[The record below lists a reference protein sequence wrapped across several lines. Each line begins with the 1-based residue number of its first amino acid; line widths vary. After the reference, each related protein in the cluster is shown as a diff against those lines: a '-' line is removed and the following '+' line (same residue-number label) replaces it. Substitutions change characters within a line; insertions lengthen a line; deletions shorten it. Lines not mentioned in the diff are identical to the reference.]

1 MDGEIQDIITG
12 KNRQDRTARLVFN
25 RENLK
30 NLRKAINDLF
40 DIFHDVLERDFEFG
54 AFFKVEDI
62 MKRLEDV
69 DSEHWRSIRMTYL
82 DEERHGYCN
91 GNFSDDELK
100 CPAKIMLDMLQCLK
114 FLRDGVYD
122 KIDQKHY
129 EILEIE
135 RKTSEFRHQTDCI
148 QGQLMEEKLRMAQ
161 KVIDAAKQEGKLR
174 YLEKALQEK
183 TDRLQELQ
191 RTSAANLW
199 DKEKERILKD
209 SNKRIAELEQELA
222 SVRNSQNNMNK
233 RMTKIDDQYKALK
246 LRQEKTTGSLGSD
259 SDGDEVNSLKR
270 EGYIKEKDIAH
281 LEGELYNQQKLFVGV
296 LGGLRTDINKLS
308 EQFYDHETHSRD
320 PAFVKLSRTMDK
332 LYDATSQATL
342 DSAKMMLP
350 PHYTYYDTDLKLR
363 RIRRLSKVPSVP
375 QIVTQVPPKPCFI
388 REYTP
393 PSQLNGS
400 LAKRRNE
407 MMMPPVSEN
416 PVIVD
421 PSTDKLNGTVYLRH
435 FAHMSQK
442 FLLDHWAKFK
452 EFDNNGDRMLDMQ
465 EVTKIL
471 TSLGCSFTSFQVEEA
486 MKEVDVDNSN
496 TLDFYEYMLV
506 VEKVVRRSGKAN
518 LFTKGLSKQ
527 NNTEVSKAC
536 VIQ

>member
-1 MDGEIQDIITG
+1 MGDGIQEIVTG
-12 KNRQDRTARLVFN
+12 KDRQDRTARLVFN

-30 NLRKAINDLF
+30 ELRKAINDLF
-40 DIFHDVLERDFEFG
+40 DIFHDITEKDFEFG

-69 DSEHWRSIRMTYL
+69 ESEHWRSIRLTYL

-100 CPAKIMLDMLQCLK
+100 CPAKIMLDILKCLK
-114 FLRDGVYD
+114 FLQDGVYD
-122 KIDQKHY
+122 KIDQKHF

-135 RKTSEFRHQTDCI
+135 RKTAEFRNQTDCI

-161 KVIDAAKQEGKLR
+161 KVIDAAKQEGKLQ

-191 RTSAANLW
+191 RTSSANLW
-199 DKEKERILKD
+199 GKEKERILKD

-222 SVRNSQNNMNK
+222 SVRNSQNNMNR
-233 RMTKIDDQYKALK
+233 RMSKIDEQYKSLK
-246 LRQEKTTGSLGSD
+246 LRQEKTSGSLGSD

-308 EQFYDHETHSRD
+308 ERFYDAETHTRD

-332 LYDATSQATL
+332 LYDATSQAKL

-350 PHYTYYDTDLKLR
+350 PHYTYFDTDLKLR

-407 MMMPPVSEN
+407 MLMPPVSEN

-421 PSTDKLNGTVYLRH
+421 PNTDKLNGTVYLRH

-442 FLLDHWAKFK
+442 FLLDHWGRFK
-452 EFDNNGDRMLDMQ
+452 EFDNNGDRMLDVQ

-471 TSLGCSFTSFQVEEA
+471 TSLGCSFTPGQIEEA

-527 NNTEVSKAC
+527 NNVEVSKAC